1 MAEPA
6 GERRRKVKTT
16 LVVAVVCAL
25 ALTVGQAG
33 AAVAPIDMSLADL
46 EVNGWKVTVK
56 DGPEAGASVSERL
69 QDGSEGFQF
78 SPKRSVNDG
87 RSWAGISTANYA
99 EKKANQITTLNI
111 RTYGLEGDGSNWQP
125 PSFHLVFQKAPDNPS
140 RREAVWL
147 PWVNQPRLPG
157 QWNEYDALTT
167 GQWYIPWI
175 GARYATYADMLAAYP
190 DMMLVT
196 DATAAA
202 WDVPSGQSF
211 NVGSASLYN
220 EMNQYY
226 SSARGTVDW
235 IDVGID
241 GEVTRFDFK
250 MRVLPTVVMRG
261 ANALEPIMNNAKGNF
276 KFTMY
281 GKIID
286 SDYYSYVTIDDGSN
300 RTIKVTATDFV
311 GAPGAFIRATGR
323 LNNLADPPTLASSPA
338 DIEVLADPIIP

>member
-1 MAEPA
+1 
-6 GERRRKVKTT
+6 
-16 LVVAVVCAL
+16 
-25 ALTVGQAG
+25 
-33 AAVAPIDMSLADL
+33 
-46 EVNGWKVTVK
+46 
-56 DGPEAGASVSERL
+56 
-69 QDGSEGFQF
+69 
-78 SPKRSVNDG
+78 
-87 RSWAGISTANYA
+87 
-99 EKKANQITTLNI
+99 
-111 RTYGLEGDGSNWQP
+111 
-125 PSFHLVFQKAPDNPS
+125 
-140 RREAVWL
+140 
-147 PWVNQPRLPG
+147 
-157 QWNEYDALTT
+157 
-167 GQWYIPWI
+167 
-175 GARYATYADMLAAYP
+175 MLAAYP

-196 DATAAA
+196 DATAAG

-211 NVGSASLYN
+211 NVASGALYN
-220 EMNQYY
+220 EMNQYF
-226 SSARGTVDW
+226 SSARGVVDW

-300 RTIKVTATDFV
+300 RTIKVTAADFV

-323 LNNLADPPTLASSPA
+323 LNNLADPPTLTSSPA